1 MDRSKLATNY
11 DITYD
16 ELEILREVF
25 NLLPKYEENKVDFR
39 ELKHEL
45 EQLDIPR
52 VSAQLEP
59 IRMKDNMDLLNWKQ
73 FQDVIAKVSG
83 NPDSQ
88 EFAEETFKSLD
99 YTNKG
104 NLTFQDLKQYSDE
117 AKLNIMDDTLKN
129 MIKIA
134 DSNGDGAVTFSD
146 TYKEANGWQSV
157 ILRSLY
163 SSKAN
168 SLQASLQHSLMN
180 SLQNSLVNSRR
191 GSHD

>member
-1 MDRSKLATNY
+1 MDRSKLATNF

>member
-1 MDRSKLATNY
+1 MDRSKLATNF

-59 IRMKDNMDLLNWKQ
+59 IRMKDNMNLLNWKQ

-99 YTNKG
+99 YNNKG